1 MYLDQPQAVAAVVLV
16 VASQFENGKDFRYR
30 LDYLS
35 DRDSYLADNPD
46 NQANQGSQLQG
57 PIRSFG

>member
-1 MYLDQPQAVAAVVLV
+1 MYLDQPQAVSAVVSV

-35 DRDSYLADNPD
+35 DRDSYLADN
-46 NQANQGSQLQG
+46 QANQGSQLQG